1 MTGTLTIRA
10 AKAGDLDWL
19 AEHDRHIAPEEL
31 SAAIAHGRILLAEL
45 DGETIGWLRWNL
57 FWDNTP
63 FMNLLYLQL
72 GERRRGY
79 GRQLV
84 AHWEQQ
90 MRQAGYDK
98 VLTSTQSDEEGQFF
112 YRALGYTDAG
122 CLLLPGEA
130 TELLFCKELCPL

>member
-1 MTGTLTIRA
+1 MMPSLHIRA
-10 AKAGDLDWL
+10 ATAGDRDWL

-31 SAAIAHGRILLAEL
+31 SAAIARGRILLAEL
-45 DGETIGWLRWNL
+45 EGEIIGWLRWNL

-84 AHWEQQ
+84 ACWEQQ
-90 MRQAGYDK
+90 MRRAGYDK

-122 CLLLPGEA
+122 CLLLPGEV
-130 TELLFCKELCPL
+130 TELLFCKEL

>member
-1 MTGTLTIRA
+1 MNILRIRPA
-10 AKAGDLDWL
+10 ECKDFNWL
-19 AEHDRHIAPEEL
+19 QEHDRHIAPEEL
-31 SAAIAHGRILLAEL
+31 SAAIARGRILLAEL
-45 DGETIGWLRWNL
+45 EGETIGWLRWNL

-84 AHWEQQ
+84 AYWEQQ
-90 MRQAGYDK
+90 MRQAGYNK

-122 CLLLPGEA
+122 CLLLPGEVS
-130 TELLFCKELCPL
+130 ELLFCKEL